1 MKLRSTLFSFLI
13 FLIFSCGE
21 KEKPADSIGK
31 VSITGI
37 ELVEN
42 STPSGR
48 TLASFTWRHVFSE
61 NFQLTFKESTTGESS
76 SLTLDPNDFRSPYT
90 IDLPFGNYQI
100 TGTSSSESSSSTL
113 PIRVSAQITVDSATE
128 TLLLKA
134 ESDFGLVTF
143 SKSSLAAAPKLI
155 EPQSMTFASSAD
167 FYYTYLAG
175 NSLLRTSVTLENGK
189 SFRIVRSIPPFSHQQ
204 IQISSQVATVPDSFL
219 PVDFKVTTERI
230 LLGESG
236 YPASLSTYEITSL
249 AEALGETSGL
259 QWISGRLFSINDGG
273 NTAEIQE
280 LNPKTGALIR
290 TVSVSNVPNVDWE
303 DLAASTTH
311 LFIGDFGNNVGTRK
325 DLKILKIPIASVLN
339 QSQVS
344 AEILQFSYPDQSDFS
359 GSNPNHNFDCEALI
373 FKDNQLHLFSKNLG
387 DGRSKHYTLS
397 PSSEE
402 QVAVLQGSFDA
413 KGLITGADVSLDGKN
428 VVLLGYEN
436 QGISSRVFLWT
447 IADVSASILSGSRNQ
462 FFLGSPAGLG
472 QTEGISIDSQMEL
485 TISGERISFSG
496 LTVPPRMYRVDLA
509 GIFRP

>member
-1 MKLRSTLFSFLI
+1 MKLRNALFSILI

-42 STPSGR
+42 LDPSGR
-48 TLASFTWRHVFSE
+48 TSATFTWKHVFSE
-61 NFQLTFKESTTGESS
+61 NFQLTFKESVTGESS
-76 SLTLDPNDFRSPYT
+76 SITLDPNNFGSPYT

-100 TGTSSSESSSSTL
+100 TGISSSESSSSTL
-113 PIRVSAQITVDSATE
+113 PLRVSGQLTVDSSTE
-128 TLLLKA
+128 SLLLKA

-143 SKSSLAAAPKLI
+143 SKSSLAAAPLLI
-155 EPQSMTFASSAD
+155 EPVSGAFASSSD

-175 NSLLRTSVTLENGK
+175 NSLLRTSVSLENGK
-189 SFRIVRSIPPFSHQQ
+189 SFRIIRSIEPFSHQQ
-204 IQISSQVATVPDSFL
+204 IQISTQASAIPDAFQ
-219 PVDFKVTTERI
+219 PVDFEVSAERI
-230 LLGESG
+230 LLGENG
-236 YPASLSTYEITSL
+236 YPTSLSTYEITSL
-249 AEALGETSGL
+249 AEVLGETSGL
-259 QWISGRLFSINDGG
+259 QWINGRLFSINDGG

-280 LNPKTGALIR
+280 LNPETGALIR
-290 TVSVSNVPNVDWE
+290 NIRVSNAPNVDWE
-303 DLAASTTH
+303 DLAASSTH
-311 LFIGDFGNNVGTRK
+311 FYIGDFGNNLGNRT
-325 DLKILKIPIASVLN
+325 DLKILKIPIGSILN

-359 GSNPNHNFDCEALI
+359 GSNPNHNFDCEAMI

-387 DGRSKHYTLS
+387 DGKSKHYTLS
-397 PSSEE
+397 PISED
-402 QVAVLQGSFDA
+402 QMAVLQGNFDA

-447 IADVSASILSGSRNQ
+447 FADVSASILSEAGNQ
-462 FFLGSPAGLG
+462 FFLGSPAGLS
-472 QTEGISIDSQMEL
+472 QTEGITMDSEMEL

-496 LTVPPRMYRVDLA
+496 LTVPPRIFRVDLA
-509 GIFRP
+509 GIFTP